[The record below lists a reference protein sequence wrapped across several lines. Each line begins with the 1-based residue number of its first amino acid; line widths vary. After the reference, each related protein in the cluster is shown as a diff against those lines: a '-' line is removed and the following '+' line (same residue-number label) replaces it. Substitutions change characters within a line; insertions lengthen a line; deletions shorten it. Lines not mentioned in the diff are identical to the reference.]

1 MSDRTTRRFG
11 RPSLGGSTASCWGLL
26 GASLTWHPD
35 AEDTGQQR
43 GDDRFLGGSVGACDE
58 DGVWQRVV
66 DVAEAEREA
75 KDPSAHPRRR

>member
-1 MSDRTTRRFG
+1 MSDRTTRRFD

-35 AEDTGQQR
+35 AEDTDQER
-43 GDDRFLGGSVGACDE
+43 DDGPLIGGSVGTYDE

-75 KDPSAHPRRR
+75 KDPPARPRRS